1 MAGENSIGGGSQF
14 GNMGPNDPYGSGGG
28 SSGNNKPG
36 GNSGGNGS
44 SGGTSG
50 TPAQKKQASDIR
62 NDPVIRQK
70 LVELT
75 RKAQLMNSA
84 AKVSIDSISATGVM
98 EVSITGLDVSQASTI
113 GLSGLIGLKTVA
125 GNFTFGKIETG
136 HKIPGTGQQHGSAVG
151 NLVSEAV
158 EEENK
163 KNSKPS
169 LEDRVNKYYSDRP
182 SRKALMNLYKEML
195 RTGKIPAAAR
205 GNLLKSLQSMLTEDK
220 KLAAVAA
227 ENKKN
232 EADAL
237 LQASDII
244 SDVGEKVSKTL
255 GNKYNL
261 VAKDIAGNIKKFQGK
276 NIRNFNDAMK
286 SLNKLISNPNMK
298 INQADKNAL
307 INAWKH
313 VNASDM
319 ANKLGNLSKGFNIAG
334 TVLKIEKVREKS
346 IVGYETGNWGPL
358 VLEVESWIVSG
369 VAGSIA
375 LGLFSA
381 IVGSALL
388 SAGVSLTIV
397 GIMGIIVAVIV
408 SSMIDDKLVDKI
420 NNEIVRPAH

>member
-1 MAGENSIGGGSQF
+1 MAGGNSIGGGSQF
-14 GNMGPNDPYGSGGG
+14 GNMGPNDPYGNGGG
-28 SSGNNKPG
+28 NSGNNKPS

-75 RKAQLMNSA
+75 RKAQLMNPA

-136 HKIPGTGQQHGSAVG
+136 HKISGTGQQHGSAVG

-163 KNSKPS
+163 KNRKPS
-169 LEDRVNKYYSDRP
+169 LEERVAKYYSDRP
-182 SRKALMNLYKEML
+182 SRKALMNLYNETL

-205 GNLLKSLQSMLTEDK
+205 GNLLTSLQSMLGEDK

-232 EADAL
+232 EADSL
-237 LQASDII
+237 RQASEII

-255 GNKYNL
+255 GDKYNL
-261 VAKDIAGNIKKFQGK
+261 VAKDIAGNIKNFQGK

-286 SLNKLISNPNMK
+286 SLKKLTSNPNMK

-313 VNASDM
+313 VNATDM
-319 ANKLGNLSKGFNIAG
+319 ANKLGNLSKGFKVAD
-334 TVLKIEKVREKS
+334 TVMKIEKVREKS

-358 VLEVESWIVSG
+358 VLEVESWIVGG

-375 LGLFSA
+375 MSVFSA
-381 IVGSALL
+381 TLGMAMLI
-388 SAGVSLTIV
+388 AGTPAVAVSI
-397 GIMGIIVAVIV
+397 GGIILAGIVAA
-408 SSMIDDKLVDKI
+408 MIDDKLVERL
-420 NNEIVRPAH
+420 NNAIIRPVH